1 MQGQSYVWD
10 FVCELLIVA
19 KYENYIEIISNEVHF
34 FAVDWDLERIWQKAH
49 FKKSASD
56 PKTHYHS
63 MCSFGLKADE
73 PLRVKNDHL
82 KELFAYYF

>member
-1 MQGQSYVWD
+1 MDIFFCTQKKKTWQEEEKIVQGQSYVWD

-49 FKKSASD
+49 LKKI
-56 PKTHYHS
+56 
-63 MCSFGLKADE
+63 SFR
-73 PLRVKNDHL
+73 P
-82 KELFAYYF
+82 